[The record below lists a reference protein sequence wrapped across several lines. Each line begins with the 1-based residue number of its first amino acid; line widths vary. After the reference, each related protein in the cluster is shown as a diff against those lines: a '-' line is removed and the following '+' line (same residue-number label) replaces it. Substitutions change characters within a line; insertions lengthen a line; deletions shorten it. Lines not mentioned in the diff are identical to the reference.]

1 MLSRDI
7 VDSLFPSDLAEP
19 RHWEHRYP
27 PRDLPEGAQ
36 VTRFSPSPTGYLH
49 IGGVY
54 AATIDVD
61 IARHSGGVYFVRL
74 EDTDQARV
82 NEGAEAQFAEAF
94 AYFSIGPDED
104 DRTGH
109 YGPYR
114 QSARAEIYLTYVRE
128 LLRQGRAYLCFAT
141 KQDLEEIT
149 ARQRA
154 AGALPGYYGK
164 WAIWRDAD
172 PEQVMARL
180 AAGDPYVVRF
190 RSPGTAGGRV
200 TFTDAIRGELTL
212 DDNRNDA
219 VILKSSDTE
228 PRLPTYH
235 FAHAVDDHL
244 MRVTLVI
251 RGEEWISSVPL
262 HLQLFDAL
270 GFPRVQYA
278 HIALLMKQDGASR
291 RKLSK
296 RKDPEA
302 TVSFYIEQGYPAPA
316 VQYYLRGLANGRLAE
331 MPLAEALAASIRL
344 SECGTA
350 GPLVDMVKLDDICAD
365 YIATLPGSRS
375 SPRSSPGRSAT
386 RLTWPPCWPPS
397 GSWRSAPWPSS
408 GKVSPTRART
418 YASGRISGPSTD
430 TSSRSCSSRSPTRL
444 ILASAAWTRRSSA
457 PSPSSSRT
465 ATSRRREPSGSTRS
479 AGSRPTSGSRRARR
493 STSRIPPPTGA
504 LSAKPPRSS
513 GSCSP
518 VRRAAP
524 TWPPWPPRSAPM
536 RSCGASA
543 RSCDRARLRG
553 SCVWFLGLG
562 LFAAGWPGAQRRQLV
577 QAVYVELLGIGKHDV
592 LLFLGLLG
600 RLLSQL

>member
-19 RHWEHRYP
+19 GHWEHRYP
-27 PRDLPEGAQ
+27 PRDLPAGAE
-36 VTRFSPSPTGYLH
+36 VTRFSPSPTGFLH

-61 IARHSGGVYFVRL
+61 VARHSGGVYLVRL
-74 EDTDQARV
+74 EDTDQSRV
-82 NEGAEAQFAEAF
+82 VEDAAAQFAEAF

-104 DRTGH
+104 DLTGH
-109 YGPYR
+109 YGPYS
-114 QSARAEIYLTYVRE
+114 QSARAQIYLTYVRE
-128 LLRQGRAYLCFAT
+128 LLRQDLAYLCFAT

-172 PEQVMARL
+172 PERVTARL
-180 AAGDPYVVRF
+180 EAGDPYVVRF
-190 RSPGTAGGRV
+190 RSPGIAGARV
-200 TFTDAIRGELTL
+200 SFTDAIRGELTL

-270 GFPRVQYA
+270 GFDRVRYA
-278 HIALLMKQDGASR
+278 HIALLMKQEGGSR

-296 RKDPEA
+296 RRDPEA

-331 MPLAEALAASIRL
+331 MPLPEALAAPIRL

-365 YIATLPGSRS
+365 YIATRSGPEILAEVTTWAARYDPELAAVLAAEPELALRALAIEREGVANPRKDLRKWVDFRAVYGYFFPQLFDPVTDPADARFAGLDPDLVRAVAGAFADGYQPPAPETDWFDQIRRLAADLGFAPSQKVYKQDPAAYRGSIREAS
-375 SPRSSPGRSAT
+375 QVIRVLLTGTPRSPDLAAVAAALGTDEVLRRIRAVV
-386 RLTWPPCWPPS
+386 PPS
-397 GSWRSAPWPSS
+397 
-408 GKVSPTRART
+408 
-418 YASGRISGPSTD
+418 
-430 TSSRSCSSRSPTRL
+430 
-444 ILASAAWTRRSSA
+444 
-457 PSPSSSRT
+457 
-465 ATSRRREPSGSTRS
+465 
-479 AGSRPTSGSRRARR
+479 
-493 STSRIPPPTGA
+493 
-504 LSAKPPRSS
+504 
-513 GSCSP
+513 
-518 VRRAAP
+518 
-524 TWPPWPPRSAPM
+524 
-536 RSCGASA
+536 
-543 RSCDRARLRG
+543 
-553 SCVWFLGLG
+553 
-562 LFAAGWPGAQRRQLV
+562 
-577 QAVYVELLGIGKHDV
+577 
-592 LLFLGLLG
+592 
-600 RLLSQL
+600 